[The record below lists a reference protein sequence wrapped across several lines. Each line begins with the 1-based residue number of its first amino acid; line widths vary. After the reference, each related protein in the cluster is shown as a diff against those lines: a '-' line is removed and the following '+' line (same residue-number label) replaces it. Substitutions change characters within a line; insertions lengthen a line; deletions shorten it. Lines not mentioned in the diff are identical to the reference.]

1 MSVELVDLSLLR
13 PHEETYNWRVE
24 EMFTKIQSNGFFHKP
39 LLVDSVTKTILDGH
53 HRYEASLR
61 LGLNRVPAILIDYEN
76 DHRIE
81 VGAWPPAP
89 LNSVTKEL
97 VIETSMQNRLMKPK
111 SSKHTTK
118 FEIPRLRIPLTEL

>member
-1 MSVELVDLSLLR
+1 MPVELVDLSLLR

-111 SSKHTTK
+111 SSKHTTN
-118 FEIPRLRIPLTEL
+118 FPIPRLEIPLTEL